1 MTTAVAVTIKTCKMS
16 LDTTMA
22 AMENINMPQTDY
34 KIRQILDIFGIL
46 FYCLRLTH
54 SGPMPRFYTP

>member
-1 MTTAVAVTIKTCKMS
+1 
-16 LDTTMA
+16 MA

-34 KIRQILDIFGIL
+34 KMRQMLDIFGIL
-46 FYCLRLTH
+46 FYCLCLTH